1 MSLSLDIA
9 LPARFSGS
17 KTPTYNAS
25 RRTRGFR
32 ELGSIRSSIVSDHQ
46 NPVFREGGESKVV
59 SGTESKD
66 AQRGEEVTVLTTAK
80 VREPDVEW
88 PRMGTTSRNFQRA
101 VDDDDGDAHRN
112 FLFADQMNPL
122 YTTGG

>member
-1 MSLSLDIA
+1 M
-9 LPARFSGS
+9 
-17 KTPTYNAS
+17 
-25 RRTRGFR
+25 
-32 ELGSIRSSIVSDHQ
+32 
-46 NPVFREGGESKVV
+46 
-59 SGTESKD
+59 
-66 AQRGEEVTVLTTAK
+66 TTAK

-101 VDDDDGDAHRN
+101 VDDDDGDVHRN